1 MNFRWWLVGVS
12 VLGIGLSGATAQA
25 QSILTP
31 TSSSAQTE
39 ETLGGDGQ
47 RPVGD
52 HRPILSGTLSLA
64 EATRIAREQNLGVQ
78 VATQDVSI
86 AEAQIKSAQSARLPV
101 VSLGAAA
108 TLANED
114 FFYTTGVGP
123 GNIPRK
129 AAGEFNAGL
138 SLPLYTGGRLKARV
152 NQTQVEQEVALA
164 DRATAQLEAI
174 LIVKQAYLQALFTRS
189 QLDTYRK
196 YVAEREVA
204 LQNTRD
210 RFAVGKVARVYV
222 LVDQTE
228 LANAKRALIAAQTVF
243 DKAMVDLKTG
253 LGVSLASEF
262 TLSDTLEAQP
272 IASDL
277 SQILAQARQNSP
289 ELSALRLKVKAS
301 EADIQIAKA
310 AFLPQV
316 NLYTQAELRA
326 PGSPGFGSGG
336 SIAVVANWPVFDFGG
351 RKAEVDKSTASIRKA
366 QLQVQQKEQELAKS
380 LTQAWLDLQE
390 AKSSMTLTQ
399 TNVAQAEEE
408 QRLAQERFA
417 VGRSIQVEVLRSSV
431 ALLRA
436 RLDHFKTFYEY
447 NLAIAQLERLTGIE
461 IQS

>member
-1 MNFRWWLVGVS
+1 MRIDFRWWLVGVS
-12 VLGIGLSGATAQA
+12 VLGIGLTAATAQA
-25 QSILTP
+25 QSILMP
-31 TSSSAQTE
+31 APSSAQTE
-39 ETLGGDGQ
+39 ATLSGD
-47 RPVGD
+47 RPV
-52 HRPILSGTLSLA
+52 LSGSLSLA
-64 EATRIAREQNLGVQ
+64 EATRIVREQNLGVQ
-78 VATQDVSI
+78 VATQDVNL

-101 VSLGAAA
+101 VSLGAAV

-114 FFYTTGVGP
+114 FFYTTNVGP
-123 GNIPRK
+123 GNIPK
-129 AAGEFNAGL
+129 EAAGELNAGL
-138 SLPLYTGGRLKARV
+138 SLPLYTGGRLKARL
-152 NQTQVEQEVALA
+152 NQTQVEREVALA
-164 DRATAQLEAI
+164 DRATTQLEAVFM
-174 LIVKQAYLQALFTRS
+174 VKQAYLQALFTRS
-189 QLDTYRK
+189 QLKTYRE
-196 YVAEREVA
+196 YVAEREVS

-243 DKAMVDLKTG
+243 DKAVVDLKTG

-262 TLSDTLEAQP
+262 TLSDALEARD
-272 IASDL
+272 IAQNL
-277 SQILAQARQNSP
+277 PQILEKAKQNSP

-326 PGSPGFGSGG
+326 PGAPGFGSGG
-336 SIAVVANWPVFDFGG
+336 SIAVVANWSVFDFGG
-351 RKAEVDKSTASIRKA
+351 RKSEVDKSTASVRKA
-366 QLQVQQKEQELAKS
+366 QLQVQQKEQILAKS
-380 LTQAWLDLQE
+380 MTQSWLDVQE
-390 AKSSMTLTQ
+390 AKTSMTLTQ
-399 TNVAQAEEE
+399 ANVAQAEEE
-408 QRLAQERFA
+408 HRLAQERFA

-447 NLAIAQLERLTGIE
+447 NLAIAQLERLAGVD

>member
-1 MNFRWWLVGVS
+1 MDFRWWLVGVS
-12 VLGIGLSGATAQA
+12 VLGIGLTAATAQA
-25 QSILTP
+25 QSVLTP
-31 TSSSAQTE
+31 ASSSAQSE
-39 ETLGGDGQ
+39 ETLGGD
-47 RPVGD
+47 
-52 HRPILSGTLSLA
+52 RPILSGSLSLA

-78 VATQDVSI
+78 VATQDVNL

-114 FFYTTGVGP
+114 FFYTTNVGP
-123 GNIPRK
+123 GNIPK
-129 AAGEFNAGL
+129 EAAGELNAGL
-138 SLPLYTGGRLKARV
+138 SLPLYTGGRLKARF
-152 NQTQVEQEVALA
+152 NQTQVEREVSLA
-164 DRATAQLEAI
+164 DRTTTQLEAVFM
-174 LIVKQAYLQALFTRS
+174 VKQAYLQALFTQS
-189 QLDTYRK
+189 QLNTYRE
-196 YVAEREVA
+196 YVAEREAA

-228 LANAKRALIAAQTVF
+228 LANAKRALIAAQTVY
-243 DKAMVDLKTG
+243 DKAIIDLKTG

-262 TLSDTLEAQP
+262 TLSDALEARTIP
-272 IASDL
+272 LDL
-277 SQILAQARQNSP
+277 PQMLANAKQNSP

-316 NLYTQAELRA
+316 NLYTQAELRS
-326 PGSPGFGSGG
+326 PGAPGFGSGG

-351 RKAEVDKSTASIRKA
+351 RESEVDQSTASVRKA

-380 LTQAWLDLQE
+380 LTQAWLDIQE
-390 AKSSMTLTQ
+390 AKSSMILTQ

-436 RLDHFKTFYEY
+436 RLDHFKTFYDY
-447 NLAIAQLERLTGIE
+447 NLAIAQLERLAGVE
-461 IQS
+461 VQS

>member
-1 MNFRWWLVGVS
+1 MRIDSRWWLVGVS
-12 VLGIGLSGATAQA
+12 VLGIGLSAATAQA
-25 QSILTP
+25 QSVLTP
-31 TSSSAQTE
+31 ASGSAQTE
-39 ETLGGDGQ
+39 ETLGRD
-47 RPVGD
+47 
-52 HRPILSGTLSLA
+52 RPILSGSLSLA

-114 FFYTTGVGP
+114 FFYTTSVGP
-123 GNIPRK
+123 GNIPRE

-138 SLPLYTGGRLKARV
+138 SLPLYTGGRLKARF
-152 NQTQVEQEVALA
+152 NQTQVEREVAVA
-164 DRATAQLEAI
+164 DRGTTQLEAVFM
-174 LIVKQAYLQALFTRS
+174 VKQAYLQALFTRS
-189 QLDTYRK
+189 QLNTYRE
-196 YVAEREVA
+196 YVAEREAA

-253 LGVSLASEF
+253 LGVSLTSEL
-262 TLSDTLEAQP
+262 TLSDALDARAIP
-272 IASDL
+272 LDL
-277 SQILAQARQNSP
+277 PQILTKAKQNSP

-301 EADIQIAKA
+301 EAEVQIARA

-326 PGSPGFGSGG
+326 PGAPGFGSGG

-351 RKAEVDKSTASIRKA
+351 RKAEVNKSTVSVRKA

-380 LTQAWLDLQE
+380 LTQAWLDIQE
-390 AKSSMTLTQ
+390 AKTSMTLTQ
-399 TNVAQAEEE
+399 TAVAQAEEE
-408 QRLAQERFA
+408 YRLAQERFA
-417 VGRSIQVEVLRSSV
+417 VGKSIQVEVLRSAV
-431 ALLRA
+431 TLLRA
-436 RLDHFKTFYEY
+436 RLDHVKTFYDY
-447 NLAIAQLERLTGIE
+447 NLAIAQLERLAGVE
-461 IQS
+461 IQP

>member
-1 MNFRWWLVGVS
+1 VRIDVRWWLVGVS
-12 VLGIGLSGATAQA
+12 VLGIGLTAATAQA

-31 TSSSAQTE
+31 ASNSAQTE
-39 ETLGGDGQ
+39 ETLGGD
-47 RPVGD
+47 RPV
-52 HRPILSGTLSLA
+52 LSGSLSLA

-78 VATQDVSI
+78 VATQDVSL
-86 AEAQIKSAQSARLPV
+86 AEAQIKSARSARLPV

-114 FFYTTGVGP
+114 FFYTTNVGP
-123 GNIPRK
+123 GNIPK
-129 AAGEFNAGL
+129 EAAGELNAGL

-152 NQTQVEQEVALA
+152 NQTQVEREVALA
-164 DRATAQLEAI
+164 DRTTTQLEAVFM
-174 LIVKQAYLQALFTRS
+174 VKQAYLQALFTRL
-189 QLDTYRK
+189 QLNTYRN
-196 YVAEREVA
+196 YVAEREVS

-243 DKAMVDLKTG
+243 DKAIVDLKTG

-262 TLSDTLEAQP
+262 TLSDALEAKTIP
-272 IASDL
+272 SDL
-277 SQILAQARQNSP
+277 PQMLAAAKQNSP

-301 EADIQIAKA
+301 EAEIQIAKA

-326 PGSPGFGSGG
+326 PSAPGFGSGG
-336 SIAVVANWPVFDFGG
+336 SIAVVANWPIFDFGG
-351 RKAEVDKSTASIRKA
+351 RKAEVDKSTASVRKA
-366 QLQVQQKEQELAKS
+366 QLQVQQKEQTLAKS
-380 LTQAWLDLQE
+380 LTQAWLDVQE
-390 AKSSMTLTQ
+390 AKTSMTLTQ
-399 TNVAQAEEE
+399 TNVVQAEEE
-408 QRLAQERFA
+408 HRLAQERFA

-447 NLAIAQLERLTGIE
+447 NLAIAQLERLAGIE

>member
-1 MNFRWWLVGVS
+1 VRIDVRWWLVGVS
-12 VLGIGLSGATAQA
+12 VLGIGLTAATAQA

-31 TSSSAQTE
+31 ASNSAQTE
-39 ETLGGDGQ
+39 ETLGGD
-47 RPVGD
+47 RPV
-52 HRPILSGTLSLA
+52 LSGSLSLA

-78 VATQDVSI
+78 VATQDVSL
-86 AEAQIKSAQSARLPV
+86 AEAQIKSARSARLPV

-114 FFYTTGVGP
+114 FFYTTNVGP
-123 GNIPRK
+123 GNIPK
-129 AAGEFNAGL
+129 EAAGELNAGL

-152 NQTQVEQEVALA
+152 NQTQVEREVALA
-164 DRATAQLEAI
+164 DRTTTQLEAVFM
-174 LIVKQAYLQALFTRS
+174 VKQAYLQALFTRL
-189 QLDTYRK
+189 QLNTYRN
-196 YVAEREVA
+196 YVAEREVS

-243 DKAMVDLKTG
+243 DKAIVDLKTG

-262 TLSDTLEAQP
+262 TLSDALEAKTIP
-272 IASDL
+272 SDL
-277 SQILAQARQNSP
+277 PQMLAAAKQNSP

-301 EADIQIAKA
+301 EAEIQIAKA

-326 PGSPGFGSGG
+326 PGAPGFGSGG
-336 SIAVVANWPVFDFGG
+336 SIAVVANWPIFDFGG
-351 RKAEVDKSTASIRKA
+351 RKAEVDKSTASVRKA
-366 QLQVQQKEQELAKS
+366 QLQVQQKEQTLAKS
-380 LTQAWLDLQE
+380 LTQAWLDVQE
-390 AKSSMTLTQ
+390 AKTSMTLTQ
-399 TNVAQAEEE
+399 TNVVQAEEE
-408 QRLAQERFA
+408 HRLAQERFA

-447 NLAIAQLERLTGIE
+447 NLAIAQLERLAGIE